1 MIHRI
6 NSVAPDLDDRVIKPN
21 QARDA
26 NNLRFGAS
34 TDDSNLSGGVMVNGN
49 VYVSNNIPQDGV
61 SKAIGVLADL
71 ELQVLYFC
79 LYNSN
84 GKHGIYRVRNANGV
98 DVIEAVIGGTIS
110 RGSWLNFSEDMQ
122 VSMASIDGKLYW
134 TDGVNQPRMINIQ
147 KGVSTQLFIDEGE
160 SRPDLYP
167 PIPQEWHYTQIKRAP
182 QESLLLTINGST
194 PKFSL
199 RSASEDYDDI
209 FTKEYGWQFSYYY
222 VYDNNEESRIAP
234 VSYVIWYNVNLT
246 FSIPERE
253 LNDYVKNIS
262 LIKRIVFIYR
272 AKNSGEWNI
281 LKTVSNDPD
290 YNGSLTVN
298 NLDLVPSNPVSNNIT
313 SNFFDSVPR
322 LSATNEI
329 AQNIINHGNY
339 LIDYPNWDGL
349 NLSVQIVRNEVV
361 NETTT
366 TTIQRQRFIPPRSQR
381 NPDGTRT
388 TIPGSFQTFTE
399 TITVTDEF
407 LQFGNRTFYKGF
419 YNVGIELLDEWGRR
433 IAVVNQQSIE
443 VPNYIYQ
450 GTEITNVGIA
460 PSFWGEDKTNCYKLT
475 YNITGQFP
483 SWCKYWRVV
492 YSKNQSVNYFQ
503 KAVCKLY
510 YWYNNSDVD
519 FLSVINAGNV
529 ASNNQTYTLKGIAIE
544 LSSGE
549 PFLFTNGEEQYVSIA
564 QEYFSTRQ
572 QPTAEQ
578 QSPPL
583 KDYKIKKQ
591 VGNIIYVEN
600 IDASL
605 YPGWVL
611 NVNGNSNT
619 ETDYYP
625 LYYQIY
631 LFSKKQN
638 PEAFY
643 YQSTSVNMVGDS
655 TTGEVYGDCYL
666 NAFKKEN
673 QGTTQQVI
681 NFTNSN
687 NVWRVEGLTPVQ
699 SNTIPT
705 PGYGVSMNI
714 RNIYSQEWISDI
726 GQLNIVNE
734 DQKEVRIKN
743 GICFSNTLIAGTQI
757 NGLSKFDPLD
767 VRQAPLENGPITG
780 LITTNA
786 TQREPGVMLAIG
798 AY

>member
-1 MIHRI
+1 
-6 NSVAPDLDDRVIKPN
+6 
-21 QARDA
+21 
-26 NNLRFGAS
+26 
-34 TDDSNLSGGVMVNGN
+34 MVNGN

-98 DVIEAVIGGTIS
+98 DIIEAVIGGTVS

-182 QESLLLTINGST
+182 QESLLLTINGSS
-194 PKFSL
+194 PRFSL
-199 RSASEDYDDI
+199 KSASEDYDDI

-234 VSYVIWYNVNLT
+234 ISYAIWYNVNLT

-253 LNDYVKNIS
+253 LNNYVKNIS

-272 AKNSGEWNI
+272 AKNTGEWNV

-290 YNGSLTVN
+290 YNGSLTVS

-349 NLSVQIVRNEVV
+349 NLSVQVVRNEVV

-366 TTIQRQRFIPPRSQR
+366 TTVQKQRFIPPRSEFDPR
-381 NPDGTRT
+381 GVRR
-388 TIPGSFQTFTE
+388 TIPGYFQTYTE

-407 LQFGNRTFYKGF
+407 LEFGNRTFYKGF

-450 GTEITNVGIA
+450 GTQITNVGIS
-460 PSFWGEDKTNCYKLT
+460 PSFWGEDKTNCYKLS
-475 YNITGQFP
+475 YNVTGQFP
-483 SWCKYWRVV
+483 SWCKYWRFV
-492 YSKNQSVNYFQ
+492 YSRNQSVNYFQ
-503 KAVCKLY
+503 KSVCKLY

-529 ASNNQTYTLKGIAIE
+529 ASNNQTYTLKGIAVE

-549 PFLFTNGEEQYVSIA
+549 PFLFTTGEEQYVSIA
-564 QEYFSTRQ
+564 QEYFTTDG

-591 VGNIIYVEN
+591 VGNILYIEDIN
-600 IDASL
+600 PSL
-605 YPGWVL
+605 YPGWAL
-611 NVNGNSNT
+611 KLSGNFNT

-625 LYYQIY
+625 LYYQVY
-631 LFSKKQN
+631 LLSKKQT
-638 PEAFY
+638 PEPFY
-643 YQSTSVNMVGDS
+643 YQSTSVKMVGDDA
-655 TTGEVYGDCYL
+655 TGEVYGDCYL
-666 NAFKKEN
+666 NAFKKQN

-687 NVWRVEGLTPVQ
+687 NVP
-699 SNTIPT
+699 S
-705 PGYGVSMNI
+705 
-714 RNIYSQEWISDI
+714 
-726 GQLNIVNE
+726 
-734 DQKEVRIKN
+734 
-743 GICFSNTLIAGTQI
+743 
-757 NGLSKFDPLD
+757 
-767 VRQAPLENGPITG
+767 
-780 LITTNA
+780 
-786 TQREPGVMLAIG
+786 
-798 AY
+798 